1 MLTNFQMVLDEAKKR
16 GGGRIAI
23 AGAESTA
30 VLEAVRMG
38 LEYGI
43 LKPVFVGNEEK
54 IAAIAREIAFDLAGI
69 PIHHRT
75 DENDTAEKAVALV
88 HAGEA
93 DGLMKGKVSTP
104 TLLKAVLNK
113 KFNVRTDRLLSHIA
127 LLEVPTYHKFL
138 LSTDGGMVI
147 RPTLEQ
153 KVGILKNGVE
163 VMQKLGVE
171 RPKVA
176 VLAAIETVNAD
187 MPETVDAEA
196 LVGMAKKGDLGNVE
210 VEGPLALDIAL
221 SPEAARIKGVDSKI
235 TGDPDILLV
244 PDIASGNI
252 LGKALWHLA
261 GAKIAGLI
269 VGARKP
275 IILLS
280 RSDSAMTKLNSIALA
295 VVTA

>member
-1 MLTNFQMVLDEAKKR
+1 MMTNFQMVLDEAKRR
-16 GGGRIAI
+16 GGGSIAI
-23 AGAESTA
+23 AGAESLA

-43 LKPVFVGNEEK
+43 LKPVFVGDRDK
-54 IAAIAREIAFDLAGI
+54 IAAIAEEIAFDLADI
-69 PIHHRT
+69 PVHHRT
-75 DENDTAEKAVALV
+75 EENEIAETAVALV
-88 HAGEA
+88 HAGDA

-104 TLLKAVLNK
+104 ALLKAVLNR
-113 KFNVRTDRLLSHIA
+113 KFNLRTDRLLSHIA

-153 KVGILKNGVE
+153 KIGILKNGVA
-163 VMQKLGVE
+163 VMQKLGIA

-187 MPETVDAEA
+187 MPETLDAEA
-196 LVGMAKKGDLGNVE
+196 LVGLATKGELGNVE

-221 SPEAARIKGVDSKI
+221 SPESARIKGVESNI
-235 TGDPDILLV
+235 SGDPDILLV

-280 RSDSAMTKLNSIALA
+280 RADSAMTKLYSIALA